1 MKRKF
6 GNAFIGAIS
15 IILGLVV
22 AFVLTPLYGKIL
34 EKQTEVVKIKKL
46 VEKGVKIEEENIE
59 MIKIGAY
66 NLSDNIIKKKEEVVG
81 KYAKT
86 ELFKDSYVIKE
97 AISDIPIEKDT
108 YLDNIH
114 EDKLALSI
122 TVQSFAAGLS
132 SKLLK
137 GDIVSVVTT
146 REEEGENVS
155 EIPDALNYVEVLST
169 TEEGGS
175 DKEKNPLEN
184 KEKDKE
190 KKQLATVTLLVG
202 KEQAEELV
210 SYENKRTIHLALKCR
225 KNEELKKKLL
235 DEQEKVVKEMM
246 EAKEGK
252 GKKITDLENEVIKEG
267 IKETGGENNETKE
280 KEKDE

>member
-6 GNAFIGAIS
+6 GNAFIGAVS
-15 IILGLVV
+15 ILLGLIV

-34 EKQTEVVKIKKL
+34 EKQAEVVRIKKNI
-46 VEKGVKIEEENIE
+46 EKGARIEEENIE

-66 NLSDNIIKKKEEVVG
+66 NLSDSIIRKEEEVLG

-86 ELFKDSYVIKE
+86 ELFKNSYVIKE
-97 AISDIPIEKDT
+97 AISDIPIEKDI
-108 YLDNIH
+108 YLDNIS
-114 EDKLALSI
+114 EDKMALSI

-146 REEEGENVS
+146 REEEGENIS
-155 EIPDALNYVEVLST
+155 EIPDALNYVEVLSA
-169 TEEGGS
+169 TEENGA
-175 DKEKNPLEN
+175 DKEKNPPET

-190 KKQLATVTLLVG
+190 RKQLATVTLLVG

-225 KNEELKKKLL
+225 KNDELKKKLL
-235 DEQEKVVKEMM
+235 DEQEKVVKEMI
-246 EAKEGK
+246 EAKEDNGK
-252 GKKITDLENEVIKEG
+252 EITDLENEAIKEE

-280 KEKDE
+280 KEKEE